1 MKNALGFFLLLSL
14 LTQTCS
20 LVAFSQDYGQEV
32 VDSLIKSS
40 EWLEKAWNKSF
51 ELKISRRSS
60 GTFEVKSESK
70 QSAPDLLT
78 DLVNHVFILRDS
90 PEDEWFLSH
99 AVSWSRLYVDRN
111 QDTRNEHFNN
121 AVYAKAIE
129 DDKILLF
136 RLRHERPEEFRGK
149 AKQLIDRLLSVEVDQ
164 IAITILSMERKP
176 GIDFLDYLV
185 DFCLDPSNK
194 SRIHKE
200 EELVDGVNR
209 LVYRITMIHSAG
221 RVYGIRFVVSA
232 NGFDRGL
239 ITEVHYRLIK
249 KDELKASYVSED
261 QLQTLPKIYV
271 KTDWQEFIV
280 DEARQDTIVVPRR
293 ISKREDSNQAI
304 KAAEISKD
312 EFDWKPLSEESK
324 QKINLEE
331 AKKKAEELAKDI
343 DKILNR

>member
-1 MKNALGFFLLLSL
+1 
-14 LTQTCS
+14 
-20 LVAFSQDYGQEV
+20 
-32 VDSLIKSS
+32 
-40 EWLEKAWNKSF
+40 
-51 ELKISRRSS
+51 
-60 GTFEVKSESK
+60 
-70 QSAPDLLT
+70 
-78 DLVNHVFILRDS
+78 
-90 PEDEWFLSH
+90 
-99 AVSWSRLYVDRN
+99 
-111 QDTRNEHFNN
+111 
-121 AVYAKAIE
+121 
-129 DDKILLF
+129 
-136 RLRHERPEEFRGK
+136 
-149 AKQLIDRLLSVEVDQ
+149 
-164 IAITILSMERKP
+164 
-176 GIDFLDYLV
+176 
-185 DFCLDPSNK
+185 
-194 SRIHKE
+194 
-200 EELVDGVNR
+200 
-209 LVYRITMIHSAG
+209 MIHSAG